1 MSRDDIYFN
10 PPDTYI
16 RQKPEWV
23 NDLDKHVQAY
33 LKKDGKIT
41 QCQAGESW
49 YAKHY
54 ASGNKH
60 AFVIN
65 ANKENKLKGEGK

>member
-16 RQKPEWV
+16 REKPEWTKDV
-23 NDLDKHVQAY
+23 HKHITAF
-33 LKKDGKIT
+33 LKNGGKIT
-41 QCQAGESW
+41 QCADGESW

-54 ASGNKH
+54 QAGNKH

-65 ANKENKLKGEGK
+65 PNKAREEKEK